1 MAKLIGKYGR
11 HTLLSDVLLSR
22 NDFTCLYDFKVFSR
36 KFCQGISFVIVVLG
50 FVYFLC
56 FEIDVNMFFLQK
68 KIYYFKKAPLF
79 NFPKT
84 EISLITLNWKFA
96 LFSVSVK
103 QNKRKIQNKMK
114 NLNPESVLSCPLK
127 R

>member
-36 KFCQGISFVIVVLG
+36 KFCQGISFVVVVLG

-84 EISLITLNWKFA
+84 EISLTTLNWKFA
-96 LFSVSVK
+96 LFSVSVQ
-103 QNKRKIQNKMK
+103 QNKRKIQNKRK

>member
-1 MAKLIGKYGR
+1 MNFA
-11 HTLLSDVLLSR
+11 
-22 NDFTCLYDFKVFSR
+22 
-36 KFCQGISFVIVVLG
+36 SFVVVVLG

-84 EISLITLNWKFA
+84 EISLTTLNWKSA

-103 QNKRKIQNKMK
+103 QNKRKIQNEMRNLKPENVFRKMC
-114 NLNPESVLSCPLK
+114 LF
-127 R
+127 